1 MQTYLLTGIPR
12 SGTTL
17 ACKILNDV
25 ANTIALHEPLN
36 PGGFKSKS
44 GFDAALEAHKS
55 VKDIEQRLINGEAFE
70 HGNKDALLLDNPI
83 SVAQTDALRKAVAK
97 RGLLT
102 LPPQSKDS
110 FLVIKQNAFFASVIE
125 PLKQHFPIVAIV
137 RNPVDVMLSWR
148 SVDLPVNRGHIPAG
162 EKYDAQ
168 LKSFLATE
176 PVVAKR
182 QAYIYNWFIR
192 QFTNA
197 SVPIVKYEDMITT
210 NGKALTDAFGFAH
223 SESLK
228 LENVKREYTEAELIA
243 LQKAISENKLMLS
256 SPFYSLTDMQ
266 RRLDTLFAQQ

>member
-36 PGGFKSKS
+36 PGGFKSNS
-44 GFDAALEAHKS
+44 RFDAALEAYKS
-55 VKDIEQRLINGEAFE
+55 IKDIEQRLINGEAFE

-83 SVAQTDALRKAVAK
+83 SVAQTDDLRKAVAK
-97 RGLLT
+97 RGLLS

-110 FLVIKQNAFFASVIE
+110 ALVIKQNAFFASIIE
-125 PLKQHFPIVAIV
+125 PLKQRFPIVAIV

-148 SVDLPVNRGHIPAG
+148 SVDLPVNRGHVPAG

-168 LKSFLATE
+168 LRSFLATE

-192 QFTNA
+192 QYTNA
-197 SVPIVKYEDMITT
+197 NVPIVRYEDIITT
-210 NGKALTDAFGFAH
+210 NGKALTDAFGFTH
-223 SESLK
+223 CESLK
-228 LENVKREYTEAELIA
+228 LENVKREYAEAEIIA
-243 LQKAISENKLMLS
+243 LQKVVSENKLMLS